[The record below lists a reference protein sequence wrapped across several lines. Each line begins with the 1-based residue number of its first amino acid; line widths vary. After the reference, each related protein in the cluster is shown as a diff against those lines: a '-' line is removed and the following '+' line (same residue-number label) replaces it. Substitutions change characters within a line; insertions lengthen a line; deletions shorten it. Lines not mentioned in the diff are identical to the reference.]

1 MKRDQGRQN
10 EVTSMDQAI
19 IASRGFSLLELT
31 VIVAVSL
38 IGTAIAVPVVGSAVR
53 SYKARS
59 AALNVAGAI
68 STTRYRAIAAGY
80 PYQLVFSAANSNYVI
95 QSDPNTTTN
104 FANIPAQDGNGP
116 GPFLLSGSSVAAKLG
131 QDTIL
136 SFNPSGSVR
145 STINGVTAACTSA
158 AATNPCVLALTYNNL
173 TETISVTGLGN
184 VNVNP

>member
-1 MKRDQGRQN
+1 MKCDQGQRS
-10 EVTSMDQAI
+10 EVTSKAQAVVL
-19 IASRGFSLLELT
+19 SHGFSILELT
-31 VIVAVSL
+31 VIVAVTL
-38 IGTAIAVPVVGSAVR
+38 IGTAIAVPIVGSAVN

-80 PYQLVFSAANSNYVI
+80 PYQVVFSAANSNYVI
-95 QSDPNTTTN
+95 QSDPTTSGN
-104 FANIPAQDGNGP
+104 FANIAANDGNGP

-131 QDTIL
+131 QDTVV

-145 STINGVTAACTSA
+145 STIAGVTAACTA
-158 AATNPCVLALTYNNL
+158 AATNPCVLTLTFNNT